1 MDEVERSILRAK
13 ARSPGGFEEARRK
26 PALLLL
32 GLMVG
37 IACAWVAGLF
47 AFVFAP
53 LLPLLVGGVMIV
65 FKRTQAVAL
74 GVLAA
79 AAGVLVFV
87 VTLAVLFTAF

>member
-1 MDEVERSILRAK
+1 MDEVEWSILRAK
-13 ARSPGGFEEARRK
+13 TRPPEAFEEARRK

-32 GLMVG
+32 GLTVG

-53 LLPLLVGGVMIV
+53 LLPLLVGGVMIL
-65 FKRTQAVAL
+65 FKRAQAVAL

-87 VTLAVLFTAF
+87 VTMAVLFTVF